1 MTYTTLGLSLIEMSK
16 ELSMVD
22 ETMSDS
28 ALRVFIHNFTL
39 KWYMKKL
46 HVNDLLLSSYEA
58 LDVPE
63 DTKVLV
69 YILPKERAQ
78 IIKADVDN
86 DVRVF
91 LKDRIFNT
99 LFGLP
104 AVNETTLTEMMTD
117 IMHRVSPIYS

>member
-78 IIKADVDN
+78 IIKAN
-86 DVRVF
+86 INSDVRVF
-91 LKDRIFNT
+91 LKDRIFNK
-99 LFGLP
+99 LLYLP
-104 AVNETTLTEMMTD
+104 AINETTLTEVMTD
-117 IMHRVSPIYS
+117 IFHTVDPIYQ